1 LKNESGIAGFSGIR
15 YHWSHYLPDDPE
27 VFMSDDTAAYTKDE
41 VEQIFR
47 NSVSGDMYQKILAMD
62 PPLLASIEEKQL
74 TTLFTDVRGLSRLQ
88 NEMGLEASSRLV
100 VEILGVILAEAISR
114 NGYVDKFIADAAL
127 VVFGAPVEQTLREQN
142 QAACRTALA
151 VIKKVRALGADLGVG
166 FHSGTASI
174 GCYSP
179 RSLPTYTPMGDVVN
193 FASRLETLSKSS
205 GNRPAIAGSTRE
217 FLEPEFRTVFVDS
230 VVAKSY
236 ADSGTI
242 EIFTI
247 VGERGAMSEAE
258 QAYWDRYDEGVE
270 QLLHGSVET
279 ALGIIEKLS
288 TEKPGDT
295 LLITALDRARR
306 AYAASL
312 GQIFIAADSLD
323 SLAEELFA
331 AGVRLFGMLEMAMLE
346 QGLDGMWRF
355 RNVHPFVN
363 RQQLLSPDG
372 DALAW
377 FRGLSGPS
385 LLTSNES
392 LPDTYSS
399 IPPALEDLGFA
410 VAVPVRIRNKL
421 EAVLLLSEAAS
432 TDLVA
437 LGLMG
442 DTLAAPWFEKRNS
455 ELSLRYHEKIDDATK
470 LEESNRELESQS
482 AALARALREIRS
494 MNENL
499 EVRVAEAVN
508 RLERAASLKR
518 YLPPQVVDDI
528 LEGRRELQ
536 PRTERRKLTI
546 LFSDV
551 RGFTTAT
558 DGLEPEELARLLD
571 EYLSAMSDIAFSA
584 GATIDK
590 FRGDGMMLFF
600 GAPESI
606 DPRAGAIKC
615 LRMAVAMSQDI
626 ERLRLKWFDEG
637 YDWDLGVRMGINT
650 GYATVGE
657 FGSSD
662 RMDYTAVGTEV
673 NLAARLEGCCET
685 ESIIVSHSTWALV
698 RDEFPCTYIGETE
711 LKGIHKPVRVYRV
724 DWRNGKEN

>member
-1 LKNESGIAGFSGIR
+1 MN
-15 YHWSHYLPDDPE
+15 
-27 VFMSDDTAAYTKDE
+27 DDTAVYTNNE
-41 VEQIFR
+41 LERIFR
-47 NSVSGDMYQKILAMD
+47 NSVSEDMYQKILTMD
-62 PPLLASIEEKQL
+62 PPLLASIQEKQF
-74 TTLFTDVRGLSRLQ
+74 TTLFTDVRGLSRIQ
-88 NEMGLEASSRLV
+88 KEKGLEDSSRLV
-100 VEILGVILAEAISR
+100 VEILGVILSEAISR
-114 NGYVDKFIADAAL
+114 NGYVDKFIGDAAL
-127 VVFGAPVEQTLREQN
+127 VVFGAPLEQTLREQN

-179 RSLPTYTPMGDVVN
+179 RSLPTYTPMGGVVN

-217 FLEPEFRTVFVDS
+217 FLEPEFRTVFVDI
-230 VVAKSY
+230 VDAKTY
-236 ADSGTI
+236 FDPGTT
-242 EIFTI
+242 EIFTV
-247 VGERGAMSEAE
+247 VGERSAMTDAE

-270 QLLHGSVET
+270 LLLHGSVET

-288 TEKPGDT
+288 AEKPGDS
-295 LLITALDRARR
+295 LLTTALDRARR
-306 AYAASL
+306 GYASSL
-312 GQIFIAADSLD
+312 GQIFMAADSLD
-323 SLAEELFA
+323 RLAEELFA
-331 AGVRLFGMLEMAMLE
+331 AGVRLFGTLEMGMLE
-346 QGLDGMWRF
+346 QGLDDMWRF

-363 RQQLLSPDG
+363 REQLLSPDG
-372 DALAW
+372 DALVW

-385 LLTSNES
+385 LLTRAES
-392 LPDTYSS
+392 LPGTDSS
-399 IPPALEDLGFA
+399 IPPSLADLGFS
-410 VAVPVRIRNKL
+410 VAVPIRIRNKL
-421 EAVLLLSEAAS
+421 EAVLLLSGGAS
-432 TDLVA
+432 SDLVA

-442 DTLAAPWFEKRNS
+442 ETFAAPWFEKRNT
-455 ELSLRYHEKIDDATK
+455 ELNLRYHEKIDDATK

-494 MNENL
+494 LNANL
-499 EVRVAEAVN
+499 EIRVTEAVN
-508 RLERAASLKR
+508 RLERASSLKR
-518 YLPPQVVDDI
+518 YLPPQVVEDI

-600 GAPESI
+600 GAPELME
-606 DPRAGAIKC
+606 PRAGAIKC
-615 LRMAVAMSQDI
+615 LHMAVAMSQDI

-685 ESIIVSHSTWALV
+685 DSIIVSHATWALV

-724 DWRNGKEN
+724 DWRSGK